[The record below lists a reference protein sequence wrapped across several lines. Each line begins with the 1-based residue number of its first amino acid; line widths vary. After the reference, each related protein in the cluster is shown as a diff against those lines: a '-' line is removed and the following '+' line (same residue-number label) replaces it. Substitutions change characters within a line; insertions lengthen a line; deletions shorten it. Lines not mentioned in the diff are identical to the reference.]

1 MIGRYIFDSTLRFFC
16 NRLENPMFEV
26 AEWSGDV
33 APFDRARLQKWITK
47 NLNLPKAPARKVA
60 REVERNFSRKKT
72 VQPAM
77 LLTETSRVAVALSV
91 SAPLTRGAPLVL
103 ASALPFSPGE
113 ALTAAAGVAAFIAD
127 LAKGG
132 WTREPGE
139 GWIYEE
145 GSGLLLF
152 DDAKAP
158 TFPGI
163 EQVGAATCCDGEPKA
178 VKLKIKVTVSDD
190 GAGGND
196 SGVTRVRLFGV
207 TDRGVRGA
215 LRGHSVWRL
224 SDADSDRTE
233 GGSVSHEFEVC
244 VPCSMISGENADI
257 WFEAEDDDGNKRIER
272 MAFSVRGL
280 KCC

>member
-1 MIGRYIFDSTLRFFC
+1 
-16 NRLENPMFEV
+16 MFEV
-26 AEWSGDV
+26 AEWSGNTT
-33 APFDRARLQKWITK
+33 PFDRARLERWITR
-47 NLNLPKAPARKVA
+47 NLELPKAPARKVA
-60 REVERNFSRKKT
+60 REVGRTFARKKV
-72 VQPAM
+72 VQPAQ
-77 LLTETSRVAVALSV
+77 LLTETSRIAVAFAAV
-91 SAPLTRGAPLVL
+91 APLTRTAPLVL
-103 ASALPFSPGE
+103 ASTLPVSPGE
-113 ALTAAAGVAAFIAD
+113 ALSAAAGIAKFLAD

-163 EQVGAATCCDGEPKA
+163 EQVGPASCCDGEPKA
-178 VKLKIKVTVSDD
+178 VKLKIRVTVSDD

-207 TDRGVRGA
+207 TDRGVKGA
-215 LRGHSVWRL
+215 LRGTSVWTL
-224 SDADSDRTE
+224 SDTDNDRTE
-233 GGSVSHEFEVC
+233 SGNVSHEFEVC
-244 VPCSMISGENADI
+244 VPCSMISGDNADI

-272 MAFSVRGL
+272 LAFSVRGL
-280 KCC
+280 NCC